1 MKKTKL
7 IAMMMTGAL
16 LMPMANVG
24 RTTYAKEVVKTA
36 VTATVEN
43 NREFISVKSN
53 AKLVDANGKELSK
66 VSTGD
71 MAVKL
76 ETKDGKTLVKLVKT
90 GAEGYLEEG
99 SIMHITDGD
108 VNKIE
113 AKDTHGAIK
122 NVDTLVNVRALP
134 SIKSEI
140 KDVLTNNTGVKI
152 LGKTGDWYQVN
163 VGGVKGYI
171 FSNYVEEGATGKV
184 VTTPSKAKTV
194 HKDVVSKPNKGG
206 NVTRPA
212 THKKASAKAHT
223 SSHAVAHKAT
233 AQKAEVKHNTVAPKA
248 EVKANTENKVVK
260 ATEKAPAQK
269 AEAQTEV
276 KQQTPKTK
284 AEVKNE
290 TPATKVEQKKE
301 VIAPAQKTE
310 DKKEVVVT
318 PTPKQETAKEQSKD
332 TSKEVVTPT
341 QKEDKKEVVQEGP
354 KEEIK
359 PTTHEGQK
367 EELLPDVVVKPVAP
381 KKDEAS
387 KEKVK
392 DASKE
397 DQSKKEVV
405 QEGPK
410 EEIKPTTHEGQKE
423 ELLPDVVVR
432 PTNPSTGKED
442 AKKDEVKPSTEKE
455 DSKKDDKTE
464 VKPSTGKED
473 SKKDDQKKPVE
484 EAPVQK
490 TEVKHEYNVPQF
502 AYKDGDVLMDKHLT
516 DGLNKKYGTGVYGN
530 YNGEATDPFYAV
542 YTQLVSGNM
551 SLDQAKKELVG
562 KYVED
567 GYQIK
572 DIKMIN
578 MDVPQDEWA
587 IYGDGSDYIEKHGGM
602 KAFKA
607 GKQYNCFS
615 MWNHNGQDERHF
627 SRVAFLMD
635 K

>member
-1 MKKTKL
+1 MKKTKI

-212 THKKASAKAHT
+212 TPKKATAKAHT

-233 AQKAEVKHNTVAPKA
+233 APKAEVKHNAVAPKA
-248 EVKANTENKVVK
+248 EVKAPVQKAEAKTEV
-260 ATEKAPAQK
+260 KAPAQK
-269 AEAQTEV
+269 AEAKAEV
-276 KQQTPKTK
+276 KQQTPAPKT
-284 AEVKNE
+284 EVKKE
-290 TPATKVEQKKE
+290 TPAPKTEAKKE
-301 VIAPAQKTE
+301 VVTPSQKTEVKAETPAQKTE
-310 DKKEVVVT
+310 VKKDEVK
-318 PTPKQETAKEQSKD
+318 PSNPQ
-332 TSKEVVTPT
+332 
-341 QKEDKKEVVQEGP
+341 QKEDK
-354 KEEIK
+354 
-359 PTTHEGQK
+359 K
-367 EELLPDVVVKPVAP
+367 EELLPDVVVKP
-381 KKDEAS
+381 
-387 KEKVK
+387 
-392 DASKE
+392 
-397 DQSKKEVV
+397 
-405 QEGPK
+405 
-410 EEIKPTTHEGQKE
+410 
-423 ELLPDVVVR
+423 
-432 PTNPSTGKED
+432 TNPQQKED
-442 AKKDEVKPSTEKE
+442 AKKDEVKPSTGKEEVKDTSKEDAKKDEVKPSTGKEDSKKDEVKPSTGKE

-490 TEVKHEYNVPQF
+490 TEVKHEYNVPVVDF
-502 AYKDGDVLMDKHLT
+502 NPGDCLMDQKMT
-516 DGLNKKYGTGVYGN
+516 GKLNKKYGDGVYGN
-530 YNGEATDPFYAV
+530 YRGEAERTMCAT
-542 YTQLVSGNM
+542 YTQLLGGQM
-551 SLDQAKKELVG
+551 SLDQAKKLLVG

-572 DIKMIN
+572 DIKMIT
-578 MDVPQDEWA
+578 MDVPDDEWA

-602 KAFKA
+602 KAFNA
-607 GKQYNCFS
+607 EKQTNFFT
-615 MWNHNGQDERHF
+615 MWNHNGQDQRHF
-627 SRVAFLMD
+627 TRVVYLLG

>member
-1 MKKTKL
+1 MKKTKI

-212 THKKASAKAHT
+212 TPKKATAKAHT

-233 AQKAEVKHNTVAPKA
+233 APKA
-248 EVKANTENKVVK
+248 EVKAPVQKAEAKAEAKTEV
-260 ATEKAPAQK
+260 KAPAQK
-269 AEAQTEV
+269 AEAKTEV
-276 KQQTPKTK
+276 KQQTPAPKT
-284 AEVKNE
+284 EVKKE
-290 TPATKVEQKKE
+290 TPA
-301 VIAPAQKTE
+301 PKTE
-310 DKKEVVVT
+310 
-318 PTPKQETAKEQSKD
+318 AK
-332 TSKEVVTPT
+332 KEVVTPS
-341 QKEDKKEVVQEGP
+341 QKTEV
-354 KEEIK
+354 
-359 PTTHEGQK
+359 
-367 EELLPDVVVKPVAP
+367 
-381 KKDEAS
+381 KKDE
-387 KEKVK
+387 VK
-392 DASKE
+392 PS
-397 DQSKKEVV
+397 
-405 QEGPK
+405 
-410 EEIKPTTHEGQKE
+410 
-423 ELLPDVVVR
+423 
-432 PTNPSTGKED
+432 NPQQKED
-442 AKKDEVKPSTEKE
+442 AKKDEVKPSTGKE

-490 TEVKHEYNVPQF
+490 TEVKHEYNVPVITPD
-502 AYKDGDVLMDKHLT
+502 AGDCLMDRHLT
-516 DGLNKKYGTGVYGN
+516 DGLNKKYGRGMYGN
-530 YNGEATDPFYAV
+530 YTGKAKSTMGGV
-542 YTQLVSGNM
+542 YTRLMSGQM

-578 MDVPQDEWA
+578 MDVPDDAWA

-602 KAFKA
+602 QAFDA
-607 GKQYNCFS
+607 EKQTNFFT
-615 MWNHNGQDERHF
+615 MWNHNGQDQRHF
-627 SRVAFLMD
+627 TRVVYLLG

>member
-212 THKKASAKAHT
+212 TPKKATAKAHT

-233 AQKAEVKHNTVAPKA
+233 APKA
-248 EVKANTENKVVK
+248 EVKAPV
-260 ATEKAPAQK
+260 QK
-269 AEAQTEV
+269 AEAKAEAKTEV
-276 KQQTPKTK
+276 KAPSQKTEVK
-284 AEVKNE
+284 AE
-290 TPATKVEQKKE
+290 T
-301 VIAPAQKTE
+301 PAQKTE
-310 DKKEVVVT
+310 VKKDEVKPST
-318 PTPKQETAKEQSKD
+318 GKEEVKD
-332 TSKEVVTPT
+332 TS
-341 QKEDKKEVVQEGP
+341 
-354 KEEIK
+354 
-359 PTTHEGQK
+359 
-367 EELLPDVVVKPVAP
+367 
-381 KKDEAS
+381 
-387 KEKVK
+387 
-392 DASKE
+392 
-397 DQSKKEVV
+397 
-405 QEGPK
+405 
-410 EEIKPTTHEGQKE
+410 
-423 ELLPDVVVR
+423 
-432 PTNPSTGKED
+432 KED
-442 AKKDEVKPSTEKE
+442 AKKDEVKPSTGKE
-455 DSKKDDKTE
+455 DSKKDE

-490 TEVKHEYNVPQF
+490 TEVKHEYNVPVVDF
-502 AYKDGDVLMDKHLT
+502 NPGDCLMDRKLT
-516 DGLNKKYGTGVYGN
+516 RKLNKKYGGTGFGSYQGKAKDSM
-530 YNGEATDPFYAV
+530 GATF
-542 YTQLVSGNM
+542 TQLLSGQM
-551 SLDQAKKELVG
+551 SLDQAKKLLVG

-572 DIKMIN
+572 DIKMIT
-578 MDVPQDEWA
+578 MDIPQEDWA

-602 KAFKA
+602 QAFNA
-607 GKQYNCFS
+607 EKQTNFYT
-615 MWNHNGQDERHF
+615 MWNHNGQDQRHF
-627 SRVAFLMD
+627 TRVAFLMD

>member
-16 LMPMANVG
+16 LMPMANVE
-24 RTTYAKEVVKTA
+24 RTTYAKEVAKTA

-90 GAEGYLEEG
+90 GAEGYLEEA
-99 SIMHITDGD
+99 SIMKITDGD

-134 SIKSEI
+134 SMKSEI

-152 LGKTGDWYQVN
+152 LGKTGEWYQIN

-171 FSNYVEEGATGKV
+171 FSNYIEEGATGKV
-184 VTTPSKAKTV
+184 VTAPSKAKTV
-194 HKDVVSKPNKGG
+194 HKDVVSTPNKGG

-269 AEAQTEV
+269 AEAKTEV

-284 AEVKNE
+284 AEVKKE

-301 VIAPAQKTE
+301 VVAPAQKTE

-341 QKEDKKEVVQEGP
+341 QKED
-354 KEEIK
+354 
-359 PTTHEGQK
+359 
-367 EELLPDVVVKPVAP
+367 
-381 KKDEAS
+381 
-387 KEKVK
+387 
-392 DASKE
+392 
-397 DQSKKEVV
+397 KKEVV

-473 SKKDDQKKPVE
+473 SKKDDHKKPVE
-484 EAPVQK
+484 EAPVVK
-490 TEVKHEYNVPQF
+490 EEAKHEYNVPDVDF
-502 AYKDGDVLMDKHLT
+502 NPGDCLMDQKLT
-516 DGLNKKYGTGVYGN
+516 DKLNKKYGDGVYGN
-530 YNGEATDPFYAV
+530 YRGEAEKTMCAT
-542 YTQLVSGNM
+542 YTQLLGGKM
-551 SLDQAKKELVG
+551 SLDQAKKLLVG

-572 DIKMIN
+572 DIKMIT
-578 MDVPQDEWA
+578 MDIPQDEWA
-587 IYGDGSDYIEKHGGM
+587 IYMDGSDYIEKHGGM
-602 KAFKA
+602 QAFNA
-607 GKQYNCFS
+607 EKQTNFFT
-615 MWNHNGQDERHF
+615 MWNHNGQDQRHF
-627 SRVAFLMD
+627 TRVVYLLG

>member
-212 THKKASAKAHT
+212 TPKKATAKAHT

-233 AQKAEVKHNTVAPKA
+233 APKAEVKHNAVAPKA
-248 EVKANTENKVVK
+248 EVKAPV
-260 ATEKAPAQK
+260 QK
-269 AEAQTEV
+269 AEAKAEV
-276 KQQTPKTK
+276 KQQTPAPKT
-284 AEVKNE
+284 EVKKE
-290 TPATKVEQKKE
+290 TPAPKTEAKKE
-301 VIAPAQKTE
+301 VVTPSQKTEVKAETPAQKTE
-310 DKKEVVVT
+310 VKKDEVK
-318 PTPKQETAKEQSKD
+318 PSNPQ
-332 TSKEVVTPT
+332 

-367 EELLPDVVVKPVAP
+367 EELLPDVVVKP
-381 KKDEAS
+381 
-387 KEKVK
+387 
-392 DASKE
+392 
-397 DQSKKEVV
+397 
-405 QEGPK
+405 
-410 EEIKPTTHEGQKE
+410 
-423 ELLPDVVVR
+423 
-432 PTNPSTGKED
+432 TNPQQKED
-442 AKKDEVKPSTEKE
+442 AKKDEVKPSTGKEEVKDTSKEDAKKDEVKPSTGKE

-473 SKKDDQKKPVE
+473 SKKDDHKKPVE
-484 EAPVQK
+484 EAPVVK
-490 TEVKHEYNVPQF
+490 EEAKHEYNVPVVDF
-502 AYKDGDVLMDKHLT
+502 NPGDCLMDQKMT
-516 DGLNKKYGTGVYGN
+516 GKLNKKYGDGVYGN
-530 YNGEATDPFYAV
+530 YRGEAERTMCAT
-542 YTQLVSGNM
+542 YTQLLGGQM
-551 SLDQAKKELVG
+551 SLDQAKKLLVG

-572 DIKMIN
+572 DIKMIT
-578 MDVPQDEWA
+578 MDVPDDEWA

-602 KAFKA
+602 KAFNA
-607 GKQYNCFS
+607 EKQTNFFT
-615 MWNHNGQDERHF
+615 MWNHNGQDQRHF
-627 SRVAFLMD
+627 TRVVYLLG

>member
-1 MKKTKL
+1 MKKTKI

-212 THKKASAKAHT
+212 TPKKATAKAHT

-233 AQKAEVKHNTVAPKA
+233 APKAEVKHNAVAPKA
-248 EVKANTENKVVK
+248 EVKAPVQKAEAKAEAKTEV
-260 ATEKAPAQK
+260 KAPAQK
-269 AEAQTEV
+269 TEAKAEV
-276 KQQTPKTK
+276 KQQTPAPKT
-284 AEVKNE
+284 EVKKE
-290 TPATKVEQKKE
+290 TPAPKTEAKKE
-301 VIAPAQKTE
+301 VVTPSQKTEVKAETPAQKTE
-310 DKKEVVVT
+310 VKKDEVK
-318 PTPKQETAKEQSKD
+318 PSNPQ
-332 TSKEVVTPT
+332 

-367 EELLPDVVVKPVAP
+367 EELLPDVVVKPTNP
-381 KKDEAS
+381 Q
-387 KEKVK
+387 
-392 DASKE
+392 KE
-397 DQSKKEVV
+397 D
-405 QEGPK
+405 
-410 EEIKPTTHEGQKE
+410 T
-423 ELLPDVVVR
+423 
-432 PTNPSTGKED
+432 
-442 AKKDEVKPSTEKE
+442 KKDEVKPSTGKEEVKDTSKE
-455 DSKKDDKTE
+455 DAKKDE

-490 TEVKHEYNVPQF
+490 TEVKHEYNVPVVDF
-502 AYKDGDVLMDKHLT
+502 NPGDCLMDQKLT
-516 DGLNKKYGTGVYGN
+516 RKLNKKYGGTGFGSYQGKAKDSM
-530 YNGEATDPFYAV
+530 GATF
-542 YTQLVSGNM
+542 TQLLSGNM
-551 SLDQAKKELVG
+551 SLDQAKKLLVG

-572 DIKMIN
+572 DIKMIT
-578 MDVPQDEWA
+578 MDIPQEDWA

-602 KAFKA
+602 QAFNA
-607 GKQYNCFS
+607 EKQTNFYT
-615 MWNHNGQDERHF
+615 MWNHNGQDQRHF
-627 SRVAFLMD
+627 TRVAFLMD